1 MAFKKKSKGKAATP
15 APMPMY
21 PNPPQFGPRSDM
33 PAAPNGPK
41 YHPLTDKSWSTTP
54 TEAEQRQEQQKAREL
69 KYPGKSEQ
77 ETKDL
82 YSKKNHKAVRNTDL
96 MENQPHQW

>member
-1 MAFKKKSKGKAATP
+1 MGFRKKSKPAEP

-33 PAAPNGPK
+33 PPARINPVSRER
-41 YHPLTDKSWSTTP
+41 YTTAP
-54 TEAEQRQEQQKAREL
+54 TEAEQKQEQQKAREL

-77 ETKDL
+77 ETRDL
-82 YSKKNHKAVRNTDL
+82 YSKKNHKMVRNTDL